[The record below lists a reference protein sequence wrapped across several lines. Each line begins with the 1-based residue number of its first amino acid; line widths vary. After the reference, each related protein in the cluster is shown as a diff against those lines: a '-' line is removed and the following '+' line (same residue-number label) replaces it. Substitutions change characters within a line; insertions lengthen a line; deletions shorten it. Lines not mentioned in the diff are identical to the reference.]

1 MPSSIAAENLAIFLA
16 EIHALAA
23 HLKYARQPFQN
34 QEDWPSGARSVLL
47 ILGRSGA
54 QTVPEIARERST
66 SRQNIQIVV
75 NRLKKAGLAA
85 LEINPTHK
93 RSALVRLTESGKS
106 LLKHLEEAETVFQGS
121 MLAQL
126 SAEEL
131 ASTTKCLRKIR
142 QVVAGDLNGHGSKK
156 PTPRVAA
163 PPVVPEEAPPEEEGF
178 PINLL

>member
-1 MPSSIAAENLAIFLA
+1 MPPSIAAESLAAFLA

-34 QEDWPSGARSVLL
+34 QEDWPSGTRSVLL

-75 NRLKKAGLAA
+75 NRLKTAGLADM
-85 LEINPTHK
+85 EINPAHK
-93 RSALVRLTESGKS
+93 RSALVRLTESGKT

-131 ASTTKCLRKIR
+131 VSTTKCLRKIR
-142 QVVAGDLNGHGSKK
+142 QLIAGDLNGHGSKK
-156 PTPRVAA
+156 HTPRVEA
-163 PPVVPEEAPPEEEGF
+163 PRVIPEEAPPEEEGF